1 MLKTCKPSLS
11 LDYDFIE
18 AEMQLIYFLLDLI

>member
-11 LDYDFIE
+11 LDYDFIG
-18 AEMQLIYFLLDLI
+18 AEMQSIYFLLDLI

>member
-11 LDYDFIE
+11 LDYDLIKTLVQF
-18 AEMQLIYFLLDLI
+18 IYFGFNLI